1 MEKIKGYKGF
11 DKDMKCRGFQ
21 YESGKDYTYDGDIEC
36 CRSGFHFCENP
47 LEVLSYYPPATS
59 RFCKVEGSGNSD
71 RENDGSK
78 ISVSNLHIGLEIGLS
93 GIIQAGIKFILDKV
107 NYNDN
112 KATNTGDQSAATN
125 TGNCSAATNTGY
137 QSAATNTGYYSAATN
152 TGYYSAA
159 TNTGNCSAATNT
171 GDCSAATNTGYCSAA
186 TNTGYCSAATNTGYC
201 SAATNTGNYS
211 AATNTGDCSAATNT
225 GNYSAATNTG
235 YCSAATNT
243 GNYSAA
249 TNTGYCSAA
258 EVKGKDS
265 IAIAAG
271 YNSKASGTIGCW
283 LVLTERN
290 RDYEILDVKAVRV
303 DGHSI
308 KENTFYALENGQIKE
323 IKNITI

>member
-11 DKDMKCRGFQ
+11 DKDMTCRGFQ

-59 RFCKVEGSGNSD
+59 RFCEVEGSGNSD
-71 RENDGSK
+71 GENDDSK

-93 GIIQAGIKFILDKV
+93 GLIQAGIKFILDKV
-107 NYNDN
+107 NYNNN
-112 KATNTGDQSAATN
+112 KATNTGDR
-125 TGNCSAATNTGY
+125 
-137 QSAATNTGYYSAATN
+137 
-152 TGYYSAA
+152 
-159 TNTGNCSAATNT
+159 
-171 GDCSAATNTGYCSAA
+171 
-186 TNTGYCSAATNTGYC
+186 

-211 AATNTGDCSAATNT
+211 AA
-225 GNYSAATNTG
+225 
-235 YCSAATNT
+235 
-243 GNYSAA
+243 
-249 TNTGYCSAA
+249 
-258 EVKGKDS
+258 EVKGKES

-290 RDYEILDVKAVRV
+290 SNYEIVDVKAVRV

-308 KENTFYALENGQIKE
+308 KENTFYSLENGQIKE
-323 IKNITI
+323 IKNNTI

>member
-11 DKDMKCRGFQ
+11 DKDMTCRGFQ

-59 RFCKVEGSGNSD
+59 RFCEVEGSGNSD
-71 RENDGSK
+71 GKNDDSK

-93 GIIQAGIKFILDKV
+93 GLIQAGIKFILDKV
-107 NYNDN
+107 NYNNN
-112 KATNTGDQSAATN
+112 KATNTGD
-125 TGNCSAATNTGY
+125 
-137 QSAATNTGYYSAATN
+137 
-152 TGYYSAA
+152 YSAA
-159 TNTGNCSAATNT
+159 TNTGN
-171 GDCSAATNTGYCSAA
+171 G
-186 TNTGYCSAATNTGYC
+186 

-211 AATNTGDCSAATNT
+211 AA
-225 GNYSAATNTG
+225 
-235 YCSAATNT
+235 
-243 GNYSAA
+243 
-249 TNTGYCSAA
+249 
-258 EVKGKDS
+258 EVKGKES

-290 RDYEILDVKAVRV
+290 SNYEIVDVKAVRV

-308 KENTFYALENGQIKE
+308 KENTFYSLENGQIKE
-323 IKNITI
+323 IKNNTI